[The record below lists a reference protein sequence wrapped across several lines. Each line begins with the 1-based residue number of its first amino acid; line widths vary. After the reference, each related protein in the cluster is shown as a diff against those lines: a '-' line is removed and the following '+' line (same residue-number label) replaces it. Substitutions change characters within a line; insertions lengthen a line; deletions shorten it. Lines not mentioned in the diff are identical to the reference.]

1 MIIILTMS
9 LDTWCSSRSIWSQL
23 SSLGYLRVGG
33 RISIDGL
40 STNNL
45 DKIFQSLERQ
55 SQEHTVWN
63 PTRICGE
70 YILLG
75 KDPYINKNII
85 FWRDN
90 QLVDSEGK
98 TLIYEILSTTSPSF
112 TGQLI
117 DLPAKDR
124 PWQERFDP

>member
-1 MIIILTMS
+1 MS
-9 LDTWCSSRSIWSQL
+9 LDTWCGSSSIWSQL

-33 RISIDGL
+33 RIHIAGL
-40 STNNL
+40 STDNL

-55 SQEHTVWN
+55 SQGHTIWN
-63 PTRICGE
+63 PTRICGD

-75 KDPYINKNII
+75 KDPDINKNIL

-90 QLVDSEGK
+90 QLVDPEGK
-98 TLIYEILSTTSPSF
+98 TLIYEILSTASPTF
-112 TGQLI
+112 TWQPK
-117 DLPAKDR
+117 DVPAKDR